1 MESLQA
7 ELSNYVAENA
17 KLKQKLK
24 SLEYINQKNMNQLK
38 IYQEMKYIRAKS
50 S

>member
-7 ELSNYVAENA
+7 ELSNVGAENA
-17 KLKQKLK
+17 KLKQKLRH
-24 SLEYINQKNMNQLK
+24 LEYINQKNMNQLK
-38 IYQEMKYIRAKS
+38 IYQEMKYIRGKS